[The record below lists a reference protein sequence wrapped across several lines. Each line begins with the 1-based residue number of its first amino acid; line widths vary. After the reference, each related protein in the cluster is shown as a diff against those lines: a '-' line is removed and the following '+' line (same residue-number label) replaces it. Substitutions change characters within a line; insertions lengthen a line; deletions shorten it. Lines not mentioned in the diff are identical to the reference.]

1 MTFRRGDWN
10 TRTVTRSELSCT
22 PTTFEVYARLDV
34 FEGDHRVFCR
44 NWERSIPREQDLGYD
59 AGS

>member
-22 PTTFEVYARLDV
+22 PTTFGVYARLAV

-44 NWERSIPREQDLGYD
+44 NWERSIPREQDGYD